1 LEWTIKR
8 KVKTLLWA
16 GLIGMIILSVFIF
29 ISTFTQRVIDNR
41 ISKIDTSIINAKG
54 ISATMEHAREYDR
67 AFVANPSSDEATKVE
82 KDIKTLKNSIKQLQ
96 NQSGV
101 DPKQIKQLDQSVADY
116 DKEFKNFK
124 SIVEMVGYTEDQGSR
139 GVIKKSQA
147 SLEKIVTKVADPSF
161 TNQFQKLQ
169 IASDHFLANP
179 SDATSNAFSNT
190 ADNLDKLAT
199 TQLNPTQSSTYNNI
213 MLDYKNGVQ
222 SLNSNYSLSGFL
234 LDKFNKDASLVQS
247 AVTSTINQL
256 SQERAGLNHQQSTI
270 QTVIL
275 VLMVLLSLLT
285 IISLNIFGTRLIK
298 SIGYAIDVLKNGAE
312 RMGQGHLKYRVPLV
326 GNDEL
331 TDLARTFNHMAEA
344 MEDTIIKVT
353 DAVDTL
359 ASSSQNLAAIS
370 EETTAQ
376 SIEVNEAIQQ
386 VAAGAQTQAE
396 HLEDGM
402 DLIQNVTGA
411 IQQTATLSDQI
422 HDQSNAAQEVSQT
435 GLNVVTGLEE
445 SSDRFLQI
453 TKLLA
458 NDIKEVANQSKEIT
472 SILKIIQDIS
482 KNTDL
487 LALNAAIESARA
499 GEAGRGF
506 AVVSQEI
513 RKLAERSKR
522 ETTRIQTV
530 IHSITNRLT
539 ELSNETIRLNT
550 FSNEQE
556 QNVRETKQAFNG
568 IADYVSGISEKVGSI
583 QDAVANVTHVAKD
596 LTIKLEEISA
606 ISEETAASTEQVSA
620 SSEAQTLAI
629 EQVNLAALGLQDVSA
644 NLEKAIS
651 QFDLETL
658 NGDEQSA
665 DSPQIEELV
674 ETDSHISEVTPE
686 QEAESGL
693 EEAAS
698 TRETEE
704 D

>member
-1 LEWTIKR
+1 MEWTIKR

-16 GLIGMIILSVFIF
+16 GLVGMIILSVFIF
-29 ISTFTQRVIDNR
+29 ISTFTQRAIDNR

-67 AFVANPSSDEATKVE
+67 AFVATPSSDEATKVE
-82 KDIKTLKNSIKQLQ
+82 KDIKTLKSAINQLQ
-96 NQSGV
+96 SDSGV
-101 DPKQIKQLDQSVADY
+101 DPKQITQLNQSVADY

-124 SIVEMVGYTEDQGSR
+124 SIVVMVGYTEDQGAR
-139 GVIKKSQA
+139 GVVKKSEA
-147 SLEKIVTKVADPSF
+147 SLEKLVNKVGDPTF
-161 TNQFQKLQ
+161 TNQFQKFQ
-169 IASDHFLANP
+169 IATDQFLANP
-179 SDATSNAFSNT
+179 SQANFTSFGT
-190 ADNLDKLAT
+190 VADNFDKLA
-199 TQLNPTQSSTYNNI
+199 SSKLPSSESNDYNNT
-213 MLDYKNGVQ
+213 MLDFKNAIQ
-222 SLNSNYSLSGFL
+222 SLNSNSSLSGFL

-247 AVTSTINQL
+247 AVDSTINQL
-256 SQERAGLNHQQSTI
+256 SGQRSGLNHQQGII

-312 RMGQGHLKYRVPLV
+312 RMGQGQLKYRVPLV

-331 TDLARTFNHMAEA
+331 TDLARTFNQMAEA
-344 MEDTIIKVT
+344 MEDTINKVT

-402 DLIQNVTGA
+402 DLIQNVTDA
-411 IQQTATLSDQI
+411 IAQTATLSDQI
-422 HDQSNAAQEVSQT
+422 HDQSASAQEVSQT

-445 SSDRFLQI
+445 STDRFLQI

-458 NDIKEVANQSKEIT
+458 TDIQAVANQSKEIT

-513 RKLAERSKR
+513 RKLAERSKK
-522 ETTRIQTV
+522 ETSRIQAV
-530 IHSITNRLT
+530 ILAITDRLM
-539 ELSNETIRLNT
+539 ELSHETIRLNT

-556 QNVRETKQAFNG
+556 QNVKETKQAFNG
-568 IADYVSGISEKVGSI
+568 IASYVSGISDKVGSI
-583 QDAVANVTHVAKD
+583 QDAVANVTNAAKD
-596 LTIKLEEISA
+596 L
-606 ISEETAASTEQVSA
+606 
-620 SSEAQTLAI
+620 
-629 EQVNLAALGLQDVSA
+629 
-644 NLEKAIS
+644 
-651 QFDLETL
+651 
-658 NGDEQSA
+658 
-665 DSPQIEELV
+665 
-674 ETDSHISEVTPE
+674 
-686 QEAESGL
+686 
-693 EEAAS
+693 
-698 TRETEE
+698 
-704 D
+704 

>member
-1 LEWTIKR
+1 MEWTIKR

-16 GLIGMIILSVFIF
+16 GLVGMIILSVFIF
-29 ISTFTQRVIDNR
+29 ISNFTQRVIDNR

-54 ISATMEHAREYDR
+54 ISATMEHAREFDR
-67 AFVANPSSDEATKVE
+67 AFVANPSSKEAGTVE
-82 KDIKTLKNSIKQLQ
+82 KDIKTLKISIKQLQ

-101 DPKQIKQLDQSVADY
+101 NPKQIAQLNQSVTDY
-116 DKEFKNFK
+116 DKEFQNFK
-124 SIVEMVGYTEDQGSR
+124 SIVQIVGYTDDQGAK
-139 GVIKKSQA
+139 GVVKKSDA
-147 SLEKIVTKVADPSF
+147 SLAKLVKKIADPSF
-161 TNQFQKLQ
+161 TNQFQTLQ
-169 IASDHFLANP
+169 IATDKFLATP
-179 SDATSNAFSNT
+179 TETTFSAFSNS
-190 ADNLDKLAT
+190 ADEFDKLAT
-199 TQLNPTQSSTYNNI
+199 TEFTPAESTTYNST
-213 MLDYKNGVQ
+213 MLDYKNAIQ

-234 LDKFNKDASLVQS
+234 LDKFNKDAGTVQS
-247 AVTSTINQL
+247 AVASTINQL
-256 SQERAGLNHQQSTI
+256 SKERTSLNNQQSTI
-270 QTVIL
+270 QTIIL

-312 RMGQGHLKYRVPLV
+312 RMGQGQLNYRVPLI

-331 TDLARTFNHMAEA
+331 TDLARTFNQMAEA

-359 ASSSQNLAAIS
+359 TSSSQNLAAIS

-402 DLIQNVTGA
+402 DLIQNVTEA
-411 IQQTATLSDQI
+411 IEKTASLSDQI
-422 HDQSNAAQEVSQT
+422 HTQSDAAQNVSKT
-435 GLNVVTGLEE
+435 GLSVVTGLEE

-458 NDIKEVANQSKEIT
+458 TDIQEVANQSKEIT

-513 RKLAERSKR
+513 RKLAERSKK
-522 ETTRIQTV
+522 ETSRIQTV
-530 IHSITNRLT
+530 IHAITNRLT
-539 ELSNETIRLNT
+539 DLSNETIRLNS

-556 QNVRETKQAFNG
+556 QNVKETKQAFSG

-583 QDAVANVTHVAKD
+583 QDAVTNVTHAAKD
-596 LTIKLEEISA
+596 LTTKLEEISA

-629 EQVNLAALGLQDVSA
+629 EQVNLAALGLQDVSF
-644 NLEKAIS
+644 NLEKAIT
-651 QFDLETL
+651 QFDLETV
-658 NGDEQSA
+658 NEDVPFADPPQVEEWYEI
-665 DSPQIEELV
+665 DSPIH
-674 ETDSHISEVTPE
+674 DVTPE
-686 QEAESGL
+686 QEAERAL
-693 EEAAS
+693 EEAAIS
-698 TRETEE
+698 KEIEE
-704 D
+704 N

>member
-67 AFVANPSSDEATKVE
+67 AFVANPSSDEAAKVE
-82 KDIKTLKNSIKQLQ
+82 KDIKTLKDSIKQLQ

-101 DPKQIKQLDQSVADY
+101 DSKQIQQLDQSVADY

-124 SIVEMVGYTEDQGSR
+124 SIVEMVGYTEDQGLQ
-139 GVIKKSQA
+139 GIVKKSQA
-147 SLEKIVTKVADPSF
+147 SLEKLVTKVANPSF
-161 TNQFQKLQ
+161 TDKYQKLQ
-169 IASDHFLANP
+169 IASDQFSANP
-179 SDATSNAFSNT
+179 SEATFTAFSNT
-190 ADNLDKLAT
+190 AGDLDKLAT
-199 TQLNPTQSSTYNNI
+199 TQLNPTQSSDYNNT
-213 MLDYKNGVQ
+213 MLDYKNAIS

-247 AVTSTINQL
+247 AVTSTISQL
-256 SQERAGLNHQQSTI
+256 SQERVGLNNQQSTI

-312 RMGQGHLKYRVPLV
+312 RMGQGQLKYRVPLV

-402 DLIQNVTGA
+402 DLIQNVTEA
-411 IQQTATLSDQI
+411 IEQTATLSDHI
-422 HDQSNAAQEVSQT
+422 HDQSHAAQKVSQT

-458 NDIKEVANQSKEIT
+458 NDIQEVADQSKEIT

-539 ELSNETIRLNT
+539 DLSNETIRLNT

-583 QDAVANVTHVAKD
+583 QDAVANVTHAAKD
-596 LTIKLEEISA
+596 LTTKLEEISA

-644 NLEKAIS
+644 NLEKAIT
-651 QFDLETL
+651 QFDLGTINEEYET
-658 NGDEQSA
+658 
-665 DSPQIEELV
+665 EELPQAEV
-674 ETDSHISEVTPE
+674 LPETEFHTSEVTPE
-686 QEAESGL
+686 QEAEKAL
-693 EEAAS
+693 EEAAP
-698 TRETEE
+698 TREAEE